1 MYEIEDYEGDPIIG
15 KFYEDELS
23 AVDKKDNTYRIEK
36 VFKKKKGM
44 RLTELNTTEPK
55 LKF

>member
-1 MYEIEDYEGDPIIG
+1 MYEIENHEGEPIIR

-36 VFKKKKGM
+36 VLKKEKVWRARGKVV
-44 RLTELNTTEPK
+44 RVR
-55 LKF
+55 